1 MGAGDAS
8 QFRRHSARIGDLTIS
23 YLKGGRGKPLLYLH
37 GLSGWGRWET
47 YHLALAISHMV
58 YAPQLPGWPDGQ
70 LPASI
75 KSVSD
80 YARIMFEFLDAIKV
94 ETTDLVAHSFG
105 GWIAMYMAVAQ
116 PARFSK
122 MVLADPMGLDV
133 ADAPSADLASM
144 NEDSFLRAAF
154 AQTGVRLFPGDFG
167 AIVEDVRAS
176 QEFRRQ
182 WKGREIVANLV
193 NGHYADPALTGSLH
207 QITADTL
214 VVWGREDRL
223 VPLRHAEILN
233 ASIPRSK
240 LAVIDGA
247 GHTPMGEKRESFQ
260 RLAHDFLTAK

>member
-8 QFRRHSARIGDLTIS
+8 QFRRHSARVGDLTIS
-23 YLKGGRGKPLLYLH
+23 YLKGGRGKQLLYLH

-47 YHLALAISHMV
+47 YHLALAISRMV

-70 LPASI
+70 FPTSI

-80 YARIMFEFLDAIKV
+80 YAAIMFEFLDAIEV
-94 ETTDLVAHSFG
+94 ETTDVVAHSFG
-105 GWIAMYMAVAQ
+105 AWIALYMAVEQ
-116 PARFSK
+116 PQRFSK
-122 MVLADPMGLDV
+122 MVLADAMGLDV
-133 ADAPSADLASM
+133 ADASAADLGSL

-154 AQTGVRLFPGDFG
+154 AQTGVRLFPSDFG
-167 AIVEDVRAS
+167 AMVEDVRQS

-182 WKGREIVANLV
+182 WKSRGIVASLV
-193 NGHYADPALTGSLH
+193 NGHYADPALTTSLH
-207 QITADTL
+207 TITADTL
-214 VVWGREDRL
+214 VVWGREDHL
-223 VPLRHAEILN
+223 VPLRHGELLS

-260 RLAHDFLTAK
+260 RLAHDFLAGG

>member
-8 QFRRHSARIGDLTIS
+8 QFRRHSARVGDLAIS

-70 LPASI
+70 LPATI

-80 YARIMFEFLDAIKV
+80 YAAIMFKFLDAIEV
-94 ETTDLVAHSFG
+94 QTTDIVAHSFG
-105 GWIAMYMAVAQ
+105 AWIAMYMAVEQ

-122 MVLADPMGLDV
+122 MVLADAMGLDV
-133 ADAPSADLASM
+133 PDAPAADLASM
-144 NEDSFLRAAF
+144 TEDSFLRAAF

-167 AIVEDVRAS
+167 AIVEDVRQS

-182 WKGREIVANLV
+182 WKSRGIVASLV
-193 NGHYADPALTGSLH
+193 NGHYADPGLSSSLH
-207 QITADTL
+207 KITADTL

-233 ASIPRSK
+233 TSIPRSK
-240 LAVIDGA
+240 LAVIEGA

-260 RLAHDFLTAK
+260 RLAHDFLASA

>member
-8 QFRRHSARIGDLTIS
+8 QFRRHSARVGDLTIS
-23 YLKGGRGKPLLYLH
+23 YLKGGRGKSLLYLH

-47 YHLALAISHMV
+47 YHLALAISRMV

-70 LPASI
+70 FPASI
-75 KSVSD
+75 KSASD
-80 YARIMFEFLDAIKV
+80 YARIMFEFLEAIEV
-94 ETTDLVAHSFG
+94 ETTDVVAHSFG
-105 GWIAMYMAVAQ
+105 AWIAMYMAVEQ

-122 MVLADPMGLDV
+122 MVLADAMGLEV
-133 ADAPSADLASM
+133 PDAPAADLATM
-144 NEDSFLRAAF
+144 TEDSFLRAAF

-182 WKGREIVANLV
+182 WKSCGIVANLV
-193 NGHYADPALTGSLH
+193 NGRYADPALIGSLD

-233 ASIPRSK
+233 ASIARSR
-240 LAVIDGA
+240 LVVIDGA

>member
-8 QFRRHSARIGDLTIS
+8 QFRRHSARAGDLTIS
-23 YLKGGRGKPLLYLH
+23 YLKGGRGNPLLYLH

-47 YHLALAISHMV
+47 YHLAFAISHMV

-70 LPASI
+70 LPALS
-75 KSVSD
+75 KSVRD
-80 YARIMFEFLDAIKV
+80 YAGVMFEFLDALEIA
-94 ETTDLVAHSFG
+94 TTDIVAHSFG
-105 GWIAMYMAVAQ
+105 GWIALYMAIEQ

-122 MVLADPMGLDV
+122 MVLADAMGLEV
-133 ADAPSADLASM
+133 PDARAADLASL

-154 AQTGVRLFPGDFG
+154 AQTGVRLFPSDFG
-167 AIVEDVRAS
+167 AMVEDVRQS

-182 WKGREIVANLV
+182 WKSLGIVASLI
-193 NGHYADPALTGSLH
+193 NGRYADPELTSSLH
-207 QITADTL
+207 KITADTL
-214 VVWGREDRL
+214 VVWGREDHL
-223 VPLRHAEILN
+223 VPLRHAEVLN

-260 RLAHDFLTAK
+260 RLAHDFLAAR